1 MGVPT
6 VRRYRSLAPF
16 SLEELVDSANRL
28 LRTGRGKELTKR
40 TVRYY
45 VAEGLIPPPMGPAKF
60 ARYTYQ
66 HLLMLIIVR
75 ASLDHG
81 LRLELISKQLAEL
94 ESAPDEVLEQE
105 AEKWLAGEGT
115 NPVLE
120 TRPPRTL
127 AFWEAPR
134 VNESRFPSARKGS
147 EEKLVRRIKLT
158 EHSYLEI
165 DAEADFDVELRAAIR
180 VLQEKAL

>member
-1 MGVPT
+1 MPT

-45 VAEGLIPPPMGPAKF
+45 VSEGLIPPPIGPAKF

-105 AEKWLAGEGT
+105 AEKWLAGDET
-115 NPVLE
+115 KPSLE
-120 TRPPRTL
+120 IWPSKSFSL
-127 AFWEAPR
+127 SEAPR
-134 VNESRFPSARKGS
+134 VYESRLRYKESDER
-147 EEKLVRRIKLT
+147 LVRRIPLT
-158 EHSYLEI
+158 EHSFLEI
-165 DAEADFDVELRAAIR
+165 DAEADLARELRAALR
-180 VLQEKAL
+180 ALQKKVL

>member
-1 MGVPT
+1 VPT

-28 LRTGRGKELTKR
+28 LQTGRGKELTKR

-45 VAEGLIPPPMGPAKF
+45 VSEGLIPPPIGPAKF

-94 ESAPDEVLEQE
+94 ESAPDEILEQE
-105 AEKWLAGEGT
+105 AEKWLSGE
-115 NPVLE
+115 E
-120 TRPPRTL
+120 TSELHEIRSPRKL
-127 AFWEAPR
+127 MFMESPK
-134 VNESRFPSARKGS
+134 VYESRTFFGGS
-147 EEKLVRRIKLT
+147 DEKLVKRIQLT
-158 EHSYLEI
+158 ERSCLEV
-165 DAEADFDVELRAAIR
+165 DAEADFSMELRAALR
-180 VLQEKAL
+180 ALRKKVL